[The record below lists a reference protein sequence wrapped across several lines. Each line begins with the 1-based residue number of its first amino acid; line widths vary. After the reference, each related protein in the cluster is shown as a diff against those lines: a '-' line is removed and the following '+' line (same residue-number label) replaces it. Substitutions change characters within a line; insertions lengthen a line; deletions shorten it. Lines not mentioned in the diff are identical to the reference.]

1 MVGVACAESRSRF
14 SEEISAFSESIF
26 FYASLPTSTPTFRLM
41 HRSLLSISSFACSK
55 YSFVLLTS
63 TSFALASVE
72 SVPYD
77 QYHLLVIKAQMKD
90 DEIDSLKKEVQQADN
105 ERMMCLKKIE
115 QLQSDNQE
123 MTEDLTQSVAVR
135 ERRPS
140 HL

>member
-63 TSFALASVE
+63 TSFALASVSFAALAGGRLAQQHVQPHRAARGGDGRGHRRVGGRDE
-72 SVPYD
+72 
-77 QYHLLVIKAQMKD
+77 HLERLVLYAMSRSARAHSASASRD
-90 DEIDSLKKEVQQADN
+90 RCSAA
-105 ERMMCLKKIE
+105 
-115 QLQSDNQE
+115 S
-123 MTEDLTQSVAVR
+123 
-135 ERRPS
+135 P
-140 HL
+140 

>member
-1 MVGVACAESRSRF
+1 
-14 SEEISAFSESIF
+14 
-26 FYASLPTSTPTFRLM
+26 
-41 HRSLLSISSFACSK
+41 
-55 YSFVLLTS
+55 
-63 TSFALASVE
+63 
-72 SVPYD
+72 
-77 QYHLLVIKAQMKD
+77 MKD